1 MANSTKFYAV
11 WRGHKPGVYDSWLE
25 CKAQIDGYQGAQY
38 KAFPNKAQAELALKD
53 SYWKHVQIKGKSVTK
68 TPNIHSNALIKN
80 SICVDAACSG
90 NPGILE
96 YRAVDT
102 VTREEI
108 FRRGPFPEGTNNLGE
123 FLALV
128 HGISYLQRNNLTKSI
143 YSDSATAI
151 AWFRNKK
158 VKTKLELN
166 GKNKE
171 LLELVQKAESYLH
184 NNTISIEV
192 LKWPT
197 ESWGEIPADFGRK

>member
-1 MANSTKFYAV
+1 MAKSTKFYAI
-11 WRGHKPGVYDSWLE
+11 WRGHKPGVYDTWLE
-25 CKAQIDGYQGAQY
+25 CKAQINGYQGAQY
-38 KAFPNKAQAELALKD
+38 KAFPNKVQAELALKD
-53 SYWKHVQIKGKSVTK
+53 SYWKHIQIKEKSVTK
-68 TPNIHSNALIKN
+68 TPNIHPNTLIKN

-102 VTREEI
+102 LTKEEI

-128 HGISYLQRNNLTKSI
+128 HGISYLQKNNLTKSI

-158 VKTKLELN
+158 VKTKLEPN
-166 GKNKE
+166 EKNKE
-171 LLELVQKAESYLH
+171 LLALVQKAESYLH

>member
-1 MANSTKFYAV
+1 MAKAIKFYAV
-11 WRGHKPGVYDSWLE
+11 WQGNKPGVYDNWLE

-38 KAFPNKAQAELALKD
+38 KAFPNKTQAELALKD
-53 SYWKHVQIKGKSVTK
+53 SYWKYVQISDTSDTK
-68 TPNIHSNALIKN
+68 IPITHSSTLDKN

-90 NPGILE
+90 NPGVLE

-102 VTREEI
+102 ATGQEI
-108 FRRGPFPEGTNNLGE
+108 FRRGPYLEGTNNLGE

-128 HGISYLQRNNLTKSI
+128 HGIAYLQKNQFAKSI

-151 AWFRNKK
+151 AWYRNKK
-158 VKTKLELN
+158 VKTKLEPN
-166 GKNKE
+166 EKNKE
-171 LLELVQKAESYLH
+171 LLELVRRAESYLLSH
-184 NNTISIEV
+184 TINTQV

>member
-1 MANSTKFYAV
+1 MAKSTKFYAI
-11 WRGHKPGVYDSWLE
+11 WRGHKPGVYDTWLE
-25 CKAQIDGYQGAQY
+25 CKAQINGYQGAQY

-53 SYWKHVQIKGKSVTK
+53 SYWQHIQIKEKSVTK
-68 TPNIHSNALIKN
+68 TPNIHPNTLIKN

-102 VTREEI
+102 LTKEEI

-128 HGISYLQRNNLTKSI
+128 HGISYLQKNNLTKSI

-158 VKTKLELN
+158 VKTKLEPN
-166 GKNKE
+166 EKNKE
-171 LLELVQKAESYLH
+171 LLALVQKAESYLH

>member
-1 MANSTKFYAV
+1 MAKSNKFYAV
-11 WRGHKPGVYDSWLE
+11 WRGHKPGVYDTWLE

-38 KAFPNKAQAELALKD
+38 KAFPNKTQAELALKD
-53 SYWKHVQIKGKSVTK
+53 SYWKYVQIADKSESK
-68 TPNIHSNALIKN
+68 THTIHPSGLNKS

-102 VTREEI
+102 ETREEI

-128 HGISYLQRNNLTKSI
+128 HGIAYLQRNNLKKSI

-151 AWFRNKK
+151 AWFKNKK
-158 VKTKLELN
+158 VKTKLEPN
-166 GKNKE
+166 EKNKE
-171 LLELVQKAESYLH
+171 LLELVRKAESYLH
-184 NNTISIEV
+184 NNTINIEV

>member
-1 MANSTKFYAV
+1 MAKSTKFYAI
-11 WRGHKPGVYDSWLE
+11 WRGHKPGVYDTWLE
-25 CKAQIDGYQGAQY
+25 CKAQINGYQGAQY

-53 SYWKHVQIKGKSVTK
+53 SYWKHIQIKEKSVTK
-68 TPNIHSNALIKN
+68 TPNIHPNTLIKN

-102 VTREEI
+102 LTKEEI

-128 HGISYLQRNNLTKSI
+128 HGISYLQKNNLTKSI

-158 VKTKLELN
+158 VKTKLEPN
-166 GKNKE
+166 EKNKE
-171 LLELVQKAESYLH
+171 LLALVQKAESYLH

>member
-1 MANSTKFYAV
+1 M
-11 WRGHKPGVYDSWLE
+11 
-25 CKAQIDGYQGAQY
+25 
-38 KAFPNKAQAELALKD
+38 KD

-143 YSDSATAI
+143 YSDSTTAI

-166 GKNKE
+166 EKNKE

>member
-1 MANSTKFYAV
+1 MAKSTKFYAI
-11 WRGHKPGVYDSWLE
+11 WRGHKPGVYDTWLE
-25 CKAQIDGYQGAQY
+25 CKAQINGYQGAQY

-53 SYWKHVQIKGKSVTK
+53 SYWKHIQIKEKSVTK
-68 TPNIHSNALIKN
+68 TPNIHPNTLIKN

-102 VTREEI
+102 VTKEEI

-128 HGISYLQRNNLTKSI
+128 HGISYLQKNNLTKSI

-158 VKTKLELN
+158 VKTKLEPN
-166 GKNKE
+166 EKNKE
-171 LLELVQKAESYLH
+171 LLALVQKAESYLH